1 MAKKN
6 TTKQRLLEMGLEL
19 FSERGYNNTGV
30 QEVLNGVNVPKGC
43 FYHHFKNK
51 EDFGL
56 QVIDYYESQSLA
68 MMNAFFEGSDL
79 SPLEKLH
86 HFFKEGCERF
96 RDPCQARGCLLGNM
110 SQEMGILSP
119 AFEASLEKKWRHTRD
134 LFAQCISEAIAVGEL
149 SNDQDPAMLADFLLN
164 GWQGALMRR
173 KVAGS
178 CEPLRTFMKIVF
190 DRILPKAPA
199 ISNA

>member
-1 MAKKN
+1 MKKN

-19 FSERGYNNTGV
+19 FIERGYNNTGV

-56 QVIDYYESQSLA
+56 QVIDHYEA
-68 MMNAFFEGSDL
+68 MSAAYMNGFFDNPEQ
-79 SPLEKLH
+79 SPLEKLEY
-86 HFFKEGCERF
+86 FFKEGAKRF
-96 RDPCQARGCLLGNM
+96 KDPCQARGCLLGNM

-134 LFAQCISEAIAVGEL
+134 LFARCIGEAIQLGEL
-149 SNDQDPAMLADFLLN
+149 ENDEDPAMLADFLLN

-178 CEPLRTFMKIVF
+178 CEPLRNFIKIVF
-190 DRILPKAPA
+190 TRILHRAQATQKA
-199 ISNA
+199 